1 MTKKSRFGSFVT
13 SPGGEETTTP
23 EQGAV
28 PLGPKWPTPQ
38 GGGEAAPTS
47 TPAALVPEPGP
58 AAPLIP
64 QAPAREERRAFSTR
78 VRPSQKAALDVFVMD
93 LKRAGWPISQEAV
106 LEELLRLLQEDE
118 HTRATITQRL
128 TRL

>member
-1 MTKKSRFGSFVT
+1 MLMTKKSRFGSFVT
-13 SPGGEETTTP
+13 SSGGEENPTP
-23 EQGAV
+23 EQGV
-28 PLGPKWPTPQ
+28 P
-38 GGGEAAPTS
+38 
-47 TPAALVPEPGP
+47 TPAALMPEPGP

-118 HTRATITQRL
+118 YTRATITQRL